1 MTSGLSTPWFNS
13 FRVCGVLLLGVLFL
27 ASHVQAATPPATWTT
42 GHKRVLVIPV
52 RFTDQAGPSDAPN
65 ASGYYSGW
73 GNITNGTTAAAINAF
88 FQRSSFGKLSMEFT
102 VLPEI
107 NLGVSYTNYNATYGT
122 SGISKFAAWDEPGS
136 FADDVRAKARQVGQS
151 LGQLAL
157 YDSDN
162 YDLDFL
168 FCGFIPGQGT
178 LASGRAHGKGIF
190 GTTSLALAHEF
201 GHNFGLQ
208 HANGISRS
216 TYYSPI
222 KGGTFFTDTYG
233 DVYDLMG
240 WKNTTPIPLVP
251 DRDLNPYWKWQMGW
265 LTDAN
270 IAAPAVSGTYRIHAF
285 DQPALDAGKN
295 YALRIVRDPS
305 RVYWFSYR
313 AGITNP
319 ESIWSNNGLEVR
331 IGGESVPATGGHTT
345 LLDMTPGSRGLANIP
360 SVTNNPYAT
369 LYDAPLAIGR
379 TYSDNEANIHVTPVK
394 KGGTTPES
402 LDVVLN
408 YGPFPG
414 NVAPTVS
421 ISPATLTLAAG
432 VAQAFTAT
440 ASDPNSDAL
449 SYYWEFDDPDALG
462 GTAGGNTHP
471 DARLSTQGS
480 HTWTRSG
487 TFLVRCTVSD
497 MKGGKTI
504 ASASVTITGGTTA
517 LRTISGVVKDEN
529 GNPLAG
535 AVVNNYKGGSP
546 NLVRYGATNF
556 VGASETAAD
565 GKYVVHV
572 PAGITG
578 TFYLNVL
585 HQGFSFICSTAGGAV
600 GVYSANVANVDFTR
614 VRTNRTISGGVYV
627 AGRGYNP
634 ATDGTVTVNVNGQ
647 NIAATGGGWT
657 TNVADGTPLNITAT
671 TGTPGNSVFG
681 TFPNPY
687 VAVDDFNLLHLFLN
701 VPGLMPQVGFTS
713 ASASSDD
720 TVGTVN
726 IPVTLTPPPG
736 SNSWP
741 ANQFIYYWLDRSSTA
756 EYGVDFKMA
765 GGSISFT
772 GGQAPTPYMIPLK
785 ILPTGEPKNK
795 TVVIKLGPASS
806 IVNMGPVTTFTY
818 TITNPPAPINAG
830 VIQFAQASYS
840 VAEAAGTVTLVATR
854 TGGSSG
860 SASGYY
866 RTANGTATAGQ
877 DYTPTTNFVTWLDG
891 DTANKNVV
899 LTILND
905 ALVEPAETFTVSFF
919 TNTVGASLGAL
930 TTATVTITDDDTPP
944 ASPGVI
950 QFAQAAYSVGEAT
963 GTVTLVATRTS
974 GSSSSVN
981 GYYRTANG
989 TATAGQD
996 YTATTNFVTWADGDT
1011 ANKNVAITILND
1023 SVVESNETFTVTF
1036 FTTFG
1041 GAAIGAQAAATVTIT
1056 DDDTPPP
1063 SPGVI
1068 QFAQAAYTVG
1078 EAAGTVTLVAT
1089 RTGGSSSSVNGY
1101 YRTANG
1107 TATAGQDYTATTNFM
1122 TWADGDTASK
1132 NVVITVLND
1141 TIVEPAETFT
1151 VTFFTTFGGA
1161 TIGAQA
1167 TATVT
1172 INDDEVVVP
1181 ENHPPVLP
1189 ANTVVT
1195 LVRPASLVFTN
1206 TATDIDVPA
1215 QTLTYQLLASPSS
1228 ATIDANGIV
1237 RWTPPAASTNFFQA
1251 KVTDSGTPARS
1262 ATNSFYVIV
1271 NEPLGP
1277 ENHPPV
1283 LPAPTVVTIMRTNV
1297 LVFTNT
1303 ATDIDVPAQTLT
1315 YQLLSGPSGASVD
1328 ANGIVRWTPS
1338 SAGANFF
1345 QTKVTDNGLPAKSAT
1360 NSFYVVVNEPV
1371 APENHPPVLPPSG
1384 VVSMLKLTPLVYVNT
1399 AIDADQPPQALTYQ
1413 LLVSPSG
1420 ATIDVNGIVHWTPA
1434 TVGTNYFQAKV
1445 TDNGSPAKS
1454 ATNSFYVI
1462 VSEPVSSENH
1472 PPVLPRPTVVTALK
1486 LTETVITNTATDIDL
1501 PAQLLTYELLAK
1513 PDGATIDSN
1522 GIVRWTPS
1530 ATQGSSTNR
1539 FRAKVTDN
1547 GTPPRSATN
1556 VFYVIVNEG
1565 NTAPVLFGR
1574 SLLTLTN
1581 PVSLSEI
1588 YTATDSD
1595 TPVNTLNFNLVSG
1608 PAWMSFTKVGER
1620 SAALTGTPPV
1630 VTAETPMVAVLQVTD
1645 NGTPPLSN
1653 QLRVYLL
1660 LRPAPPTTSTESFVT
1675 RDLPSGYVPG
1685 TRLTVTLQANPPSGS
1700 AYTVNDTPPGGW
1712 ALGAISHGGQ
1722 LDPATGQVKFGPF
1735 ADAAAR
1741 TLTYELTP
1749 PISETGPKNFVGIA
1763 SKDNVISGI
1772 SGEGSLNQ
1780 VQAHPAD
1787 LNADLQLNTPELA
1800 AYASAWQ
1807 NGNAWP
1813 AGPNPIEVSFVTRAG
1828 FLVQRGGTYSVNAPA
1843 KLPLAWVSAGPAAQS
1858 RWATAEVTTTPT
1870 GKGSW
1875 RFLPPKLAVGTP
1887 ATVTIILNPGATDAC
1902 HAVEEI
1908 PPAGWAVANVSH
1920 AGVYDAATGRV
1931 RWGLFTDQTSR
1942 TLTYEVTP
1950 TGALAPF
1957 AGVASFDGTN
1967 APIAGAFEPQIVPAI
1982 AEPEFAP
1989 VTRLPSGEM
1998 VLPLSTRYGTIT
2010 VIEISDDLRL
2020 WTPVWTNSPGN
2031 QLFRD
2036 LPINTP
2042 PGRYYRSVE
2051 Q

>member
-13 FRVCGVLLLGVLFL
+13 FRVCGVLLLGGLFL

-88 FQRSSFGKLSMEFT
+88 FQRSSYGKLSMEFT

-657 TNVADGTPLNITAT
+657 TNVADGTPLNITT
-671 TGTPGNSVFG
+671 TVGTPGNSVFG

-1122 TWADGDTASK
+1122 TWADGDTANK

-1315 YQLLSGPSGASVD
+1315 YQLLSGPSGASID

-1345 QTKVTDNGLPAKSAT
+1345 QTKVTDNGSPAKSAT

-1595 TPVNTLNFNLVSG
+1595 TPVNTLDFNLVSG

>member
-1 MTSGLSTPWFNS
+1 
-13 FRVCGVLLLGVLFL
+13 
-27 ASHVQAATPPATWTT
+27 
-42 GHKRVLVIPV
+42 
-52 RFTDQAGPSDAPN
+52 
-65 ASGYYSGW
+65 
-73 GNITNGTTAAAINAF
+73 
-88 FQRSSFGKLSMEFT
+88 
-102 VLPEI
+102 
-107 NLGVSYTNYNATYGT
+107 
-122 SGISKFAAWDEPGS
+122 
-136 FADDVRAKARQVGQS
+136 
-151 LGQLAL
+151 
-157 YDSDN
+157 
-162 YDLDFL
+162 
-168 FCGFIPGQGT
+168 
-178 LASGRAHGKGIF
+178 
-190 GTTSLALAHEF
+190 
-201 GHNFGLQ
+201 
-208 HANGISRS
+208 
-216 TYYSPI
+216 
-222 KGGTFFTDTYG
+222 
-233 DVYDLMG
+233 
-240 WKNTTPIPLVP
+240 
-251 DRDLNPYWKWQMGW
+251 
-265 LTDAN
+265 
-270 IAAPAVSGTYRIHAF
+270 
-285 DQPALDAGKN
+285 
-295 YALRIVRDPS
+295 
-305 RVYWFSYR
+305 
-313 AGITNP
+313 
-319 ESIWSNNGLEVR
+319 
-331 IGGESVPATGGHTT
+331 
-345 LLDMTPGSRGLANIP
+345 
-360 SVTNNPYAT
+360 
-369 LYDAPLAIGR
+369 
-379 TYSDNEANIHVTPVK
+379 
-394 KGGTTPES
+394 
-402 LDVVLN
+402 
-408 YGPFPG
+408 
-414 NVAPTVS
+414 
-421 ISPATLTLAAG
+421 
-432 VAQAFTAT
+432 
-440 ASDPNSDAL
+440 
-449 SYYWEFDDPDALG
+449 
-462 GTAGGNTHP
+462 
-471 DARLSTQGS
+471 
-480 HTWTRSG
+480 
-487 TFLVRCTVSD
+487 
-497 MKGGKTI
+497 
-504 ASASVTITGGTTA
+504 
-517 LRTISGVVKDEN
+517 
-529 GNPLAG
+529 
-535 AVVNNYKGGSP
+535 
-546 NLVRYGATNF
+546 
-556 VGASETAAD
+556 
-565 GKYVVHV
+565 
-572 PAGITG
+572 
-578 TFYLNVL
+578 
-585 HQGFSFICSTAGGAV
+585 
-600 GVYSANVANVDFTR
+600 
-614 VRTNRTISGGVYV
+614 
-627 AGRGYNP
+627 
-634 ATDGTVTVNVNGQ
+634 
-647 NIAATGGGWT
+647 
-657 TNVADGTPLNITAT
+657 
-671 TGTPGNSVFG
+671 
-681 TFPNPY
+681 
-687 VAVDDFNLLHLFLN
+687 
-701 VPGLMPQVGFTS
+701 
-713 ASASSDD
+713 
-720 TVGTVN
+720 
-726 IPVTLTPPPG
+726 
-736 SNSWP
+736 
-741 ANQFIYYWLDRSSTA
+741 
-756 EYGVDFKMA
+756 
-765 GGSISFT
+765 
-772 GGQAPTPYMIPLK
+772 
-785 ILPTGEPKNK
+785 
-795 TVVIKLGPASS
+795 
-806 IVNMGPVTTFTY
+806 
-818 TITNPPAPINAG
+818 
-830 VIQFAQASYS
+830 
-840 VAEAAGTVTLVATR
+840 
-854 TGGSSG
+854 
-860 SASGYY
+860 
-866 RTANGTATAGQ
+866 
-877 DYTPTTNFVTWLDG
+877 
-891 DTANKNVV
+891 
-899 LTILND
+899 
-905 ALVEPAETFTVSFF
+905 
-919 TNTVGASLGAL
+919 
-930 TTATVTITDDDTPP
+930 
-944 ASPGVI
+944 
-950 QFAQAAYSVGEAT
+950 
-963 GTVTLVATRTS
+963 
-974 GSSSSVN
+974 
-981 GYYRTANG
+981 
-989 TATAGQD
+989 ATAGQD

-1041 GAAIGAQAAATVTIT
+1041 GATIGAQAAATVTIT

-1078 EAAGTVTLVAT
+1078 EAVGTVTLVAT

-1595 TPVNTLNFNLVSG
+1595 TPVNTLDFNLVSG

-1700 AYTVNDTPPGGW
+1700 AYAVNDTPPGGW

-1942 TLTYEVTP
+1942 TLTYDVTP

>member
-1 MTSGLSTPWFNS
+1 MTSDLSAPWFNS

-88 FQRSSFGKLSMEFT
+88 FQRSSYGKLSMEFT

-1315 YQLLSGPSGASVD
+1315 YQLLSGPSGASID

-1345 QTKVTDNGLPAKSAT
+1345 QTKVTDNGSPAKSAT

-1595 TPVNTLNFNLVSG
+1595 TPVNTLDFNLVSG

>member
-13 FRVCGVLLLGVLFL
+13 FRVCGVLLLGGLFL

-88 FQRSSFGKLSMEFT
+88 FQRSSYGKLSMEFT

-974 GSSSSVN
+974 GSSSNVN

-1011 ANKNVAITILND
+1011 ANKNFAITILND

-1041 GAAIGAQAAATVTIT
+1041 GATIGAQAAATVTIT

-1251 KVTDSGTPARS
+1251 KVTDSGTPTRS

-1315 YQLLSGPSGASVD
+1315 YQLLSGPSGASID

-1595 TPVNTLNFNLVSG
+1595 TPVNTLDFNLVSG

-1772 SGEGSLNQ
+1772 NGEGSLNQ
-1780 VQAHPAD
+1780 AQVHPAD

-1942 TLTYEVTP
+1942 TLTYDVTP

>member
-13 FRVCGVLLLGVLFL
+13 FRVCGVLLLGGLFL

-88 FQRSSFGKLSMEFT
+88 FQRSSYGKLSMEFT

-974 GSSSSVN
+974 GSSSNVN

-1251 KVTDSGTPARS
+1251 KVTDSGTPTRS

-1595 TPVNTLNFNLVSG
+1595 TPVNTLDFNLVSG

-1772 SGEGSLNQ
+1772 NGEGSLNQ
-1780 VQAHPAD
+1780 AQVHPAD

-1942 TLTYEVTP
+1942 TLTYDVTP

>member
-13 FRVCGVLLLGVLFL
+13 FRVCGVLLLGGLFL

-88 FQRSSFGKLSMEFT
+88 FQRSSYGKLSMEFT

-944 ASPGVI
+944 PSPGVI
-950 QFAQAAYSVGEAT
+950 QFAQTAYSVGEAA

-1041 GAAIGAQAAATVTIT
+1041 GATIGAQAAATVTIT

-1251 KVTDSGTPARS
+1251 KVTDSGTPTRS

-1595 TPVNTLNFNLVSG
+1595 TPVNTLDFNLVSG

-1772 SGEGSLNQ
+1772 NGEGSLNQ
-1780 VQAHPAD
+1780 AQVHPAD

-1843 KLPLAWVSAGPAAQS
+1843 KLPLAWVSAGLAAQS

-1942 TLTYEVTP
+1942 TLTYDVTP

-1967 APIAGAFEPQIVPAI
+1967 ASIAGAFEPQIVPAI

>member
-1 MTSGLSTPWFNS
+1 MTSDLSAPWFNS
-13 FRVCGVLLLGVLFL
+13 FRVCGVLLLGGLFL

-88 FQRSSFGKLSMEFT
+88 FQRSSYGKLSMEFT

-974 GSSSSVN
+974 GSSSNVN

-1011 ANKNVAITILND
+1011 ANKNFAITILND

-1041 GAAIGAQAAATVTIT
+1041 GATIGAQAAATVTIT

-1315 YQLLSGPSGASVD
+1315 YQLLSGPSGASID

-1345 QTKVTDNGLPAKSAT
+1345 QTKVTDNGSPAKSAT

-1595 TPVNTLNFNLVSG
+1595 TPVNTLNYNLVSG

>member
-1 MTSGLSTPWFNS
+1 MTSDLSAPWFNS

-657 TNVADGTPLNITAT
+657 TNVADGTPLNITT
-671 TGTPGNSVFG
+671 TVGTPGNSVFG

-1041 GAAIGAQAAATVTIT
+1041 GATIGAQAAATVTIT

-1122 TWADGDTASK
+1122 TWADGDTANK

-1251 KVTDSGTPARS
+1251 KVTDSGTPTRS

-1315 YQLLSGPSGASVD
+1315 YQLLSGPSGASID

-1345 QTKVTDNGLPAKSAT
+1345 QTKVTDNGSPAKSAT

-1595 TPVNTLNFNLVSG
+1595 TPVNTLDFNLVSG

>member
-13 FRVCGVLLLGVLFL
+13 FRVCGVLLLGGLFL

-88 FQRSSFGKLSMEFT
+88 FQRSSYGKLSMEFT

>member
-13 FRVCGVLLLGVLFL
+13 FRVCGVLLLGGLFL

-285 DQPALDAGKN
+285 DQPALDAEKN